1 MKAIILAAGQ
11 GTRLVPATNDRPKCL
26 VELGGRSLL
35 DHQISTLTSLGIS
48 DITVIAGYRSESIT
62 SRDFQMIINP
72 DFAASNMVYTLFC
85 GRDLMVDDSDLIVAY
100 GDIVYEPKVLRA
112 LLDSDAP
119 LSVVVDREWRRFWE
133 LRMPDP
139 LSDAESMKID
149 GQGMITELGKTPGG
163 YEDIQGQYIGLIK
176 VRRNSVVGLRQLY
189 DAMDLDG
196 PYDGKTRKQMY
207 MTSFIQHAIDNGW
220 PVGAVFIANGRLEV
234 DTYAELELYR
244 RMEAEGTLAEFVRL

>member
-1 MKAIILAAGQ
+1 M
-11 GTRLVPATNDRPKCL
+11 
-26 VELGGRSLL
+26 
-35 DHQISTLTSLGIS
+35 GIS

-72 DFAASNMVYTLFC
+72 DFASSNMVYTLFC

-189 DAMDLDG
+189 DAMDPDG

-207 MTSFIQHAIDNGW
+207 MTSFIQHAIDSGW
-220 PVGAVFIANGRLEV
+220 SAGAVFIANGWLEV

-244 RMEAEGTLAEFVRL
+244 RMEVEGTLAEFMRL